1 MAYENLP
8 DIDFAVKDPALIE
21 QDILANAKTSLG
33 RDLADGDPARL
44 FIKVLV
50 YVASMIRSNID
61 STGKQNL
68 IKYAAGDYLDNY
80 AADFDVFRN
89 PAQPATCTLRF
100 TLSAPQASIIT
111 IPQGTRAT
119 PDNEIYFATQAVA
132 QVPIGDTYVD
142 VLASCINI
150 DADGQSIGATA
161 NGIAAGNINTIV
173 DPVPFVDTVVNLG
186 VTAGGIDTESDDSL
200 KDRRQTALERFSTA
214 GATSAYSYWAKTYSQ
229 NVIDVGVHSPTPG
242 VVHVIPLM
250 TGGTLPSAADLTG
263 IATILS
269 DEKIRPLTDNLFVLP
284 PTQIS
289 YNIALTYYV
298 RVSDSLNATAIQ
310 SAVNQAIADYQV
322 WQKSKIGRD
331 INPSELIA
339 RVMQAG
345 AKRVTLTA
353 PADVNLSNSQVAVVN
368 TVSVTYGGLEDI

>member
-1 MAYENLP
+1 MRSA
-8 DIDFAVKDPALIE
+8 
-21 QDILANAKTSLG
+21 AK
-33 RDLADGDPARL
+33 P
-44 FIKVLV
+44 
-50 YVASMIRSNID
+50 
-61 STGKQNL
+61 
-68 IKYAAGDYLDNY
+68 
-80 AADFDVFRN
+80 
-89 PAQPATCTLRF
+89 
-100 TLSAPQASIIT
+100 
-111 IPQGTRAT
+111 
-119 PDNEIYFATQAVA
+119 
-132 QVPIGDTYVD
+132 
-142 VLASCINI
+142 
-150 DADGQSIGATA
+150 
-161 NGIAAGNINTIV
+161 
-173 DPVPFVDTVVNLG
+173 
-186 VTAGGIDTESDDSL
+186 
-200 KDRRQTALERFSTA
+200 
-214 GATSAYSYWAKTYSQ
+214 
-229 NVIDVGVHSPTPG
+229 
-242 VVHVIPLM
+242 
-250 TGGTLPSAADLTG
+250 LPSAADLTG